1 MGLNVGEPCF
11 GSTGVIPQPHRKP
24 MLNKACVV
32 FRCCF
37 NIPIL
42 DLMFMYWT
50 TTIVNSCMNNFRKTN
65 ANVLRSKIQIFVPI
79 KLFFHTIGLS
89 NNEQRSN
96 EKSAQ
101 CETGLVADS
110 RMALHFRFIELA
122 FDSIH

>member
-1 MGLNVGEPCF
+1 MQRHAFYPRRGRQRPETTMCELHKEFLSPGTCYTLRGNQLP
-11 GSTGVIPQPHRKP
+11 SHRTN
-24 MLNKACVV
+24 L
-32 FRCCF
+32 
-37 NIPIL
+37 
-42 DLMFMYWT
+42 
-50 TTIVNSCMNNFRKTN
+50 NNFRKTN